1 MLTYF
6 QGLIIATDNFAFEM
20 NVTLGLESNLTDE
33 YAPKQCEMGPLINR
47 VKIQIYF
54 YSLTFEI
61 NNFAFEFMVKL
72 DLKSTFPDEQG
83 PKQG

>member
-1 MLTYF
+1 
-6 QGLIIATDNFAFEM
+6 
-20 NVTLGLESNLTDE
+20 
-33 YAPKQCEMGPLINR
+33 MGPLINR

-72 DLKSTFPDEQG
+72 DLKSTFPDE
-83 PKQG
+83 

>member
-1 MLTYF
+1 MLTCF
-6 QGLIIATDNFAFEM
+6 QGLIFATDSFAFKV
-20 NVTLGLESNLTDE
+20 NVTLGLENNLTDE

-47 VKIQIYF
+47 VKIQICF

-61 NNFAFEFMVKL
+61 NNFAFEFVVKL

-83 PKQG
+83 PKWG

>member
-20 NVTLGLESNLTDE
+20 NVTLDLESNLTDE

-47 VKIQIYF
+47 FKNQIYF
-54 YSLTFEI
+54 YSRTFEI

-83 PKQG
+83 PKLG

>member
-20 NVTLGLESNLTDE
+20 NVPLGLESNLTDE
-33 YAPKQCEMGPLINR
+33 YAPKQEEMGSLSDR

-54 YSLTFEI
+54 YSLTLEI

-72 DLKSTFPDEQG
+72 CLKSTFPDKQG
-83 PKQG
+83 PIYG

>member
-33 YAPKQCEMGPLINR
+33 YAPKQCEMGPLSNR

-54 YSLTFEI
+54 YSLTLEI
-61 NNFAFEFMVKL
+61 NNVAFEFMVIL
-72 DLKSTFPDEQG
+72 SLKITFPDEQG
-83 PKQG
+83 PKYG